1 LDPFAGAGTTLLVA
15 DRLNRHGIGIELNPE
30 YAAMARRRIAGD
42 NPMFSSVEDAPVFA
56 PLPPTLPDKQGSLG
70 KRTYTGFNARWN
82 AKEEAARVSEPA
94 PIPLFDEEVA

>member
-1 LDPFAGAGTTLLVA
+1 
-15 DRLNRHGIGIELNPE
+15 
-30 YAAMARRRIAGD
+30 MARRRIAGD
-42 NPMFSSVEDAPVFA
+42 NPMFSSVEDAPVLA
-56 PLPPTLPDKQGSLG
+56 PPAPAIPAYQGSLG